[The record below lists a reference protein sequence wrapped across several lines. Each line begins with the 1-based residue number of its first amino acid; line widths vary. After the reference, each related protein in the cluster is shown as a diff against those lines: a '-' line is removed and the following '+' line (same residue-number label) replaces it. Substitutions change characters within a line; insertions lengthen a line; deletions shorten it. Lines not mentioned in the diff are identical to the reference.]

1 MFIRTV
7 VQMSPIYNALP
18 TGVSLLDAFPQVQ
31 LAASRSR
38 TLLGGFAEYGE
49 LCFHLMFEPF

>member
-7 VQMSPIYNALP
+7 VQMSPIHNALP

-38 TLLGGFAEYGE
+38 SLLRGFAEYGE
-49 LCFHLMFEPF
+49 LYFHLMFEPF